1 MAVADMQI
9 SAAIL
14 AFLVVV
20 FTGEILIA

>member
-14 AFLVVV
+14 AFLVVA